1 MGKMGEDAREARL
14 THRDCLRK
22 VLAGDPTPWVPN
34 YELGCWGQTVQR
46 WYDEGL
52 PQEKS
57 CVGRVDMFEGEP
69 LFRLDRRAFA
79 RLDTKMHPPFEYK
92 VIEETDRHITARH
105 ASGIVTRALK
115 TGTVRGTRM
124 SMDTYLAFPVTDRA
138 SWNDVKRRYNPDAIF
153 RYPFWWDEMA
163 RMWRDRDYP
172 VCLLG
177 NATFGLYSQL
187 RSWVGTEN
195 ISYMFYDD
203 PALVEE
209 MVEFNADFLLRL
221 CERALRDVRF
231 DYFNFFEDCA
241 GKGGPLFG
249 PELFRRFFMKPYK
262 RIVERF
268 RKAGITSF
276 WVDCD
281 GNFEPLIPLWM
292 ECGINVFWPLEQASG
307 MNPRRLKKKYGK
319 DIVLCGGLDKMEI
332 ARGRDA
338 IRRELESKIPP
349 LLELGG
355 YIPHMDH
362 AIPPEIS
369 FADMMYYIELKLKLT
384 GRG

>member
-1 MGKMGEDAREARL
+1 MTEGSKREAGL
-14 THRDCLRK
+14 THRECLRK
-22 VLAGDPTPWVPN
+22 VLAGEPTPWVPN

-52 PQEKS
+52 PQGKS
-57 CVGRVDMFEGEP
+57 YVGRADMFEGEP

-92 VIEETDRHITARH
+92 VVEETDRYITARH
-105 ASGIVTRALK
+105 ANGIVTKALK
-115 TGTVRGTRM
+115 TGTVRGTRK
-124 SMDTYLAFPVTDRA
+124 SMDTYLSFPVTDRA
-138 SWNDVKRRYNPDAIF
+138 SWNDVKRRYNPNAIF
-153 RYPFWWDEMA
+153 RYPLWWDEMA
-163 RMWRDRDYP
+163 RMWHDRDYP

-209 MVEFNADFLLRL
+209 MVEFNADFLLEL
-221 CERALRDVRF
+221 SDRALRDVRF
-231 DYFNFFEDCA
+231 DYFSFFEDCA

-249 PELFRRFFMKPYK
+249 PELFRRFFMKPYR

-268 RKAGITSF
+268 RKAGIASF

-281 GNFEPLIPLWM
+281 GNFEPLISLWM

-307 MNPRRLKKKYGK
+307 MDPRRLKKKYGK
-319 DIVLCGGLDKMEI
+319 DIILCGGLDKMEI
-332 ARGRDA
+332 AKGKDA
-338 IRRELESKIPP
+338 IKRELEVKIPP
-349 LLELGG
+349 LLDRGG
-355 YIPHMDH
+355 YIPHIDH
-362 AIPPEIS
+362 AIPPEVS